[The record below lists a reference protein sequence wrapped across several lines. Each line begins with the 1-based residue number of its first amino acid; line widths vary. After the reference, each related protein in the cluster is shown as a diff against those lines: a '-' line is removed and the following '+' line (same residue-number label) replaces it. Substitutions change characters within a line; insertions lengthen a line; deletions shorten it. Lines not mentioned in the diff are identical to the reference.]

1 MKVTVAILL
10 ALAILLPLMG
20 SVDAQSRRRRS
31 GLVAYRTRQLRALR
45 ARQMQMLRMRALH
58 RRRRNRRI
66 PPWVYFKTPNEKGER
81 KIELEDLQLWKNMD
95 LNKDGKLTV
104 AEYERFSRSP
114 GAQKFV
120 RNMKEHKAVEQ
131 WAAKIGIDVAKA
143 KAAMMLGANAQ
154 RRRAYLHRQRNARVL
169 AHRRRAAIARRN
181 RMAAYK
187 RRQRRTNFWAKLGIN
202 PFLQQQYYSAMK
214 QSSGRRGG
222 EL

>member
-1 MKVTVAILL
+1 
-10 ALAILLPLMG
+10 
-20 SVDAQSRRRRS
+20 
-31 GLVAYRTRQLRALR
+31 
-45 ARQMQMLRMRALH
+45 MLRMRALH

-169 AHRRRAAIARRN
+169 AHRRRAAIARRS
-181 RMAAYK
+181 RMAAYN
-187 RRQRRTNFWAKLGIN
+187 RRQRRTNFWARLG
-202 PFLQQQYYSAMK
+202 QQYYSAMK

>member
-1 MKVTVAILL
+1 MKITVAILL

-20 SVDAQSRRRRS
+20 SVDAQADD
-31 GLVAYRTRQLRALR
+31 GVEVADDEAKAEELIKEAEISKEEGDSESD
-45 ARQMQMLRMRALH
+45 APAADDAE
-58 RRRRNRRI
+58 
-66 PPWVYFKTPNEKGER
+66 TPNEKGER

-181 RMAAYK
+181 RVAAYK
-187 RRQRRTNFWAKLGIN
+187 RRQRRTNFWAKLG
-202 PFLQQQYYSAMK
+202 QQYYTAMK
-214 QSSGRRGG
+214 QSAGRRGG